1 MASPDWMDDLMFD
14 FLLSEEQ
21 GLVAEVAK
29 RANFTPFLVNISKYP
44 NSWGEGEETYDMVA
58 ADLTV
63 TEVRER
69 TMDFSIPFMKL
80 GLTGL
85 MQKVPSQPIDLL
97 AIFKPF
103 SFGTWMLLLSSY
115 LLTSLL
121 FLVTSRLDQPPPSP
135 LACFWLPLASLLGQS
150 TDWLPSS
157 APPRLLIT
165 AWWLTALLAT
175 AAYTANLAAF
185 LTVSRWGVYLLRK
198 TMLSFCFQKAGT
210 ADRLCEGIGRKRAGN
225 PIWLDQQFFN
235 ISLFPD
241 K

>member
-1 MASPDWMDDLMFD
+1 MGNPISDY
-14 FLLSEEQ
+14 LLSEER

-29 RANFTPFLVNISKYP
+29 RANFTPVLVNISGYP
-44 NSWGEGEETYDMVA
+44 GSWEEGGEAYDMVA

-63 TEVRER
+63 TEWRER

-80 GLTGL
+80 GLTVV

-103 SFGTWMLLLSSY
+103 SFWTWMLLLSSY

-121 FLVTSRLDQPPPSP
+121 LLVTSRLDQPPPSP
-135 LACFWLPLASLLGQS
+135 LACLWLPIASLLGQS

-157 APPRLLIT
+157 ASPRLLIT

-185 LTVSRWGVYLLRK
+185 LTVSRWVVYFEVGSLAF
-198 TMLSFCFQKAGT
+198 FCIANLWRVKFCAIFSKKITGSCAFF
-210 ADRLCEGIGRKRAGN
+210 AL
-225 PIWLDQQFFN
+225 QFF
-235 ISLFPD
+235 
-241 K
+241 